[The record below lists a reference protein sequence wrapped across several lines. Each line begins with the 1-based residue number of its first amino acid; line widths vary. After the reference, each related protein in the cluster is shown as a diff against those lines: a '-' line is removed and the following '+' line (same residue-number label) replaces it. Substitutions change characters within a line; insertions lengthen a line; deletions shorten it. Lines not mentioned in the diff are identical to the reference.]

1 LLIPTNPRKSVKKG
15 WEAILEL
22 VQWFREKE
30 NVMGRYIAW
39 GRPSRKGGG
48 SFFGELQ
55 PTDDLYATLSARHQ
69 IRQQAAVHVSLL

>member
-1 LLIPTNPRKSVKKG
+1 
-15 WEAILEL
+15 
-22 VQWFREKE
+22 
-30 NVMGRYIAW
+30 MGRYIAW

-69 IRQQAAVHVSLL
+69 IRQQAAVQSRYFKKQRTLLLSDLGW